1 MANYKG
7 PTEGGSGGRRG
18 HSGMEHFVYSH
29 ELKESSRKQ
38 RRIDDKESQDSY
50 ELDGWSSH
58 DLLWL
63 RLSRAIHRLNHPGLL
78 PWETEDSAVLEAWS
92 MICHPS
98 QIPFLEQRISQKLNP
113 TAELLTKV
121 ALKIA
126 TKKP

>member
-38 RRIDDKESQDSY
+38 RRIDDKESPEPD
-50 ELDGWSSH
+50 ELDDWSPH

-63 RLSRAIHRLNHPGLL
+63 LLSREIHKLNRPGLL
-78 PWETEDSAVLEAWS
+78 PWEIEESGVIEAWS
-92 MICHPS
+92 LICQPS
-98 QIPFLEQRISQKLNP
+98 QIPFLEQRLSHEQNP
-113 TAELLTKV
+113 MAELLTKE

-126 TKKP
+126 TKKT